1 MRFSMYA
8 NIIKNNNKYFLA
20 HKKVKSDPRVLESS
34 QKLCNIYFYNDIKWG
49 AFPSEFRLTR

>member
-1 MRFSMYA
+1 MYA